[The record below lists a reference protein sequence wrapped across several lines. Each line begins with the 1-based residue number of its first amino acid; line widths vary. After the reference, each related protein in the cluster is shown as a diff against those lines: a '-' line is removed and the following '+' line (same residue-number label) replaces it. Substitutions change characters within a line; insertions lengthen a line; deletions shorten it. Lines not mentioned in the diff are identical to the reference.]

1 MKTLLNRT
9 ALALLLTATA
19 NLALAQSTPQVIDI
33 PLSRPGETANVE
45 IDILSARIEVIG
57 EDRQDASFEVSV
69 VDGERKI
76 VTPSGTQSLKTGA
89 YSVEVEERDNHISVD
104 TDWRANKV
112 SMVARVPR
120 NANLE
125 LSTVNNGEIIASNI
139 DGNLVL
145 ENVNGP
151 ITATNINGSVI
162 AESVNDD
169 ITVSFSGISADQA
182 MSFTSVNGTL
192 NLGLPA
198 NAGVELHIDSAEGEI
213 VSDFEV
219 DVQPSKPI
227 MSREEGRHGVEV
239 KVESVIV
246 AKINGGGTVIKLKTL
261 NGNINITK
269 SGS

>member
-1 MKTLLNRT
+1 MKTVLNRT

-19 NLALAQSTPQVIDI
+19 SLALAQNAPQVIDI
-33 PLSRPGETANVE
+33 PLSRPGEMVNVE
-45 IDILSARIEVIG
+45 IDILSARIEVVG

-69 VDGERKI
+69 LDGSRKI

-89 YSVEVEERDNHISVD
+89 YSVEVEERDNNISMS

-112 SMVARVPR
+112 AVVARVPR

-125 LSTVNNGEIIASNI
+125 LSTVNNGEVIANNI
-139 DGNLVL
+139 NGKLVL

-169 ITVSFSGISADQA
+169 ITVSFTGISADQV
-182 MSFTSVNGTL
+182 MSLTSVNGDL

-198 NAGVELHIDSAEGEI
+198 DVGVELHIDSAEGEI

-219 DVQPSKPI
+219 DVQPSNPVV
-227 MSREEGRHGVEV
+227 SREAGRHGVEV

-246 AKINGGGTVIKLKTL
+246 ARINGGGTVIKLKTL
-261 NGNINITK
+261 NGNINITR
-269 SGS
+269 SSP